1 MKDYKTV
8 VRERYDRQ
16 KYDGDNIPNNI
27 YAPINTIVFYGD
39 LKTNQILYEFV
50 NMLYSRKKNLHKIS
64 ICDCGAGT
72 EIKQDLWQNYWDPP
86 AKCLAW
92 SIQKIG

>member
-27 YAPINTIVFYGD
+27 YAPINTIVF
-39 LKTNQILYEFV
+39 
-50 NMLYSRKKNLHKIS
+50 M
-64 ICDCGAGT
+64 
-72 EIKQDLWQNYWDPP
+72 EI
-86 AKCLAW
+86 
-92 SIQKIG
+92 